1 MHKKNKNNNRH
12 SYHISSDF
20 WNRKRPGEKRDKRKW
35 EGHVMKRSNPTSP
48 HSLPASSVATFGCL
62 GRLRRSFL
70 VYGHADISSW
80 EGKKKKTKQHDPQ
93 QRINLKGKHL
103 FGAWS
108 NLLVEF
114 WTQGLCLRS
123 SVWFCGAHPSTRKG
137 KLAFMGSLTW
147 DITGLA

>member
-20 WNRKRPGEKRDKRKW
+20 WNRKWQGEKRDKRKW

-70 VYGHADISSW
+70 VYGHADISFG
-80 EGKKKKTKQHDPQ
+80 EGKKKK
-93 QRINLKGKHL
+93 KHMIH
-103 FGAWS
+103 
-108 NLLVEF
+108 
-114 WTQGLCLRS
+114 S
-123 SVWFCGAHPSTRKG
+123 ST
-137 KLAFMGSLTW
+137 LTW
-147 DITGLA
+147 KGNICSEHGAIYWLSSEHRACAWDPLSDSVELIPAQGKENWPLWAHSPGT